1 MDLRC
6 FIAVEL
12 PGDLTSRIGAVIDLL
27 SQTGADMKWVKKE
40 NLHIT
45 LKFLGSTPEAS
56 INEIIGALQKK
67 LSHYAPFYI
76 RISGVGSFPP
86 GRHPRVV
93 WIGMDASGQLAAV
106 HKEIDE
112 VMSRYGFKAEER
124 RFSPHLT
131 IGRVRSSR
139 GLTGLITALHEMEPK
154 AFGDVEVRGVALM
167 KSELK
172 PAGPEYERL
181 AEIQFLRRDD
191 VG

>member
-12 PGDLTSRIGAVIDLL
+12 PGDLKSRIGAVIEQLR
-27 SQTGADMKWVKKE
+27 QTGADLKWVREE

-45 LKFLGSTPEAS
+45 LKFLGSTPETS
-56 INEIIGALQKK
+56 IKDLISALQKK

-86 GRHPRVV
+86 GRHPKVV
-93 WIGMDASGQLAAV
+93 WIGLEASCPLAAV
-106 HKEIDE
+106 HDEIDE
-112 VMSRYGFKAEER
+112 VMSGYGFTPEKR
-124 RFSPHLT
+124 LFSPHLT
-131 IGRVRSSR
+131 LGRVRSNR
-139 GLTGLITALHEMEPK
+139 GLTGLVATLHDMERK

-172 PAGPEYERL
+172 PAGPEYVRL